1 MKLKKSQLKELI
13 KQAIVEDLMD
23 KEIKNPKTGNM
34 IKVRTALQL
43 PDEHPAN
50 KKAKGMVAKKP
61 IKKDSGEFSIDK
73 VMSKKIGK
81 DTVGDILDNPK
92 HPNYD
97 KAEKYASQFN
107 PDDEKVVSGEGPK
120 VKGPKPGGEF
130 SIDKVMDATIGKEKV
145 SDLLGDEEHPDYEA
159 ALKYVMGFNPDDEKV
174 ISGAGEKAKKKAKD
188 IDKQSMKAADDA
200 NAKMDAAEKA
210 AKKKKKG
217 KVKSNPFSESKIKRY
232 TVKEVRM
239 WMKKLEENRYKKVY
253 NSDARRVAWMVN
265 NEGVEI
271 SEMPKS
277 MSKKWT
283 KAQYGRERYL
293 ANEFIKS
300 KSEQLSETKFY
311 AFFNKKKHTI
321 DGKSLYD
328 AKQKAILKLKVP
340 KSKVGMLSVVNAKEH
355 EGGSFRFEQKLR
367 QTIRE
372 IIKEQLNEVK
382 FKKVILPND
391 MKTKVKVSKMIK
403 QLKLKIDKDY
413 DVKALK
419 ARGGDQ
425 VISILPKHYNK
436 FIELAMKNKLN
447 PRG

>member
-1 MKLKKSQLKELI
+1 LI
-13 KQAIVEDLMD
+13 RQAIVEDIMD

-34 IKVRTALQL
+34 VKVRTALQL

-50 KKAKGMVAKKP
+50 KKAKDMVAKAGIDKDDVGGP
-61 IKKDSGEFSIDK
+61 SYPNVKKGVKTSKQAKGGEFSIDK

-107 PDDEKVVSGEGPK
+107 PDDEKVVSGGGPK

-130 SIDKVMDATIGKEKV
+130 SIDKVMGATIGKEKV

-174 ISGAGEKAKKKAKD
+174 ISGAAEKAKKKAKD

-239 WMKKLEENRYKKVY
+239 WMKKLEENR
-253 NSDARRVAWMVN
+253 
-265 NEGVEI
+265 
-271 SEMPKS
+271 
-277 MSKKWT
+277 
-283 KAQYGRERYL
+283 
-293 ANEFIKS
+293 
-300 KSEQLSETKFY
+300 
-311 AFFNKKKHTI
+311 
-321 DGKSLYD
+321 
-328 AKQKAILKLKVP
+328 
-340 KSKVGMLSVVNAKEH
+340 
-355 EGGSFRFEQKLR
+355 
-367 QTIRE
+367 
-372 IIKEQLNEVK
+372 
-382 FKKVILPND
+382 
-391 MKTKVKVSKMIK
+391 
-403 QLKLKIDKDY
+403 
-413 DVKALK
+413 
-419 ARGGDQ
+419 
-425 VISILPKHYNK
+425 
-436 FIELAMKNKLN
+436 
-447 PRG
+447 